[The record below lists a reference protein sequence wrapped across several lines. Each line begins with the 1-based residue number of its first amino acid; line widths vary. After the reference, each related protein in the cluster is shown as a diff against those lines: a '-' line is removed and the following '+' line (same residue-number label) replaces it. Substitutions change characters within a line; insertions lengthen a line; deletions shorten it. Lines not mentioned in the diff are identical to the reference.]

1 MTTATEQAP
10 MKSLP
15 APLLLA
21 ATAVIQAL
29 GRYEYHQNAITVVG
43 QMLFPIFFA
52 VLAIFLA
59 RRGTEGAFGTVHLVL
74 LVAGALLFVLSLV
87 GRNGTVPQLYP
98 SVWVYYTAFALVA
111 VEAALRIAGTPG
123 RGRGTP
129 RDEGPARR

>member
-1 MTTATEQAP
+1 

-21 ATAVIQAL
+21 ATAVLQAL

-52 VLAIFLA
+52 VLAVFLA
-59 RRGTEGAFGTVHLVL
+59 RRGTEGAFGTTHLVL

-87 GRNGTVPQLYP
+87 GRGGTVPELYP

-111 VEAALRIAGTPG
+111 VEAALRIAGTPR
-123 RGRGTP
+123 RGREASPG
-129 RDEGPARR
+129 EGSAGH

>member
-1 MTTATEQAP
+1 

-21 ATAVIQAL
+21 ATAVLQAL

-52 VLAIFLA
+52 VLAVFLA
-59 RRGTEGAFGTVHLVL
+59 RRGTEGAFGTTHLLL

-87 GRNGTVPQLYP
+87 GRGGTVPELYP
-98 SVWVYYTAFALVA
+98 AVWVYYAAFALVA
-111 VEAALRIAGTPG
+111 VEAALRIAGTPQ
-123 RGRGTP
+123 RGREASSGQ
-129 RDEGPARR
+129 GPDRR